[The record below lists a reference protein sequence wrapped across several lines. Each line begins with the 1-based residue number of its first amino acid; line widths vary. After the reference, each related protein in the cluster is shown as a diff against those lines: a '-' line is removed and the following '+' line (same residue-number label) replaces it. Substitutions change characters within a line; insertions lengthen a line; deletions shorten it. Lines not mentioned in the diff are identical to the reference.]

1 MATRRMLHNKISIS
15 LEVNKLDL
23 EAQLLFTWLI
33 SHADD
38 EGRLRGEPEYVKAT
52 VVPMKDWT
60 FDAIAIYLNQ
70 MKQQGLIYYWEEDR
84 HTIIQLIKWTQH
96 QTLRPDR
103 VKRSALPAFRIDGQS
118 SDNRLPTGNQPTAQ
132 ANISE
137 GNKEEVKKSEIKLTV
152 DKTFT
157 DPNRYDVKN
166 ADELAALEAWRKLE
180 PDNNYAFFSTYLQA
194 VKKGVKAEAIYR
206 FASEIHQDKTIENK
220 GSVFQSK
227 VKSIIK

>member
-15 LEVNKLDL
+15 LEVNKLAL

-60 FDAIAIYLNQ
+60 FDAIANYLNQ
-70 MKQQGLIYYWEEDR
+70 MQQQGLIHYWEEDGR
-84 HTIIQLIKWTQH
+84 MIIQLIKWTQH

-103 VKRSALPAFRIDGQS
+103 LKTSTLPTFRIDGQS
-118 SDNRLPTGNQPTAQ
+118 SDNRPSFDNQLTAQ

-137 GNKEEVKKSEIKLTV
+137 SNKEEIKKSELKHIA
-152 DKTFT
+152 DKSFI
-157 DPNRYDVKN
+157 DPNNYRPGN
-166 ADELAALEAWRKLE
+166 AEELAALEAWRKLE
-180 PDNNYAFFSTYLQA
+180 PDNKSAFFTTYLSA
-194 VKKGVKAEAIYR
+194 ARNGIKAHMIYR
-206 FASEIHQDKTIENK
+206 FTSEIQQDKTIKNK

-227 VKSIIK
+227 VKSII